1 VLLLI
6 GEMMKLPFS
15 LFLAFKYLKPKRSM
29 VSVIT
34 LLTMLGIML
43 GVAVLIVVLSV
54 MTGFD
59 DVHKEH
65 MIKLDSH
72 VQITA
77 TGGASFMPEPVIAVL
92 DEMPEITAIAPAV
105 EGFVM
110 MTRQGEAVT
119 AILRGIDPDREKK
132 ISDVASY
139 LVAGSSVLDDET
151 VVIGDRLAMNL
162 GVWVGDTLTVYS
174 PQCFVSEDELRLPAE
189 LTVSGIFSVG
199 MYDVDSQFMVASLPT
214 ARDVFSMEGGVQSL
228 RIMTKDP
235 YQAEATAMKIDRLLA
250 EAAEGADLSWFRYLR
265 TRTWMEIHE
274 DLLSTL
280 KVEKDMMFILLCGI
294 SLVATMSVTNT
305 LITLCV
311 QKTHE
316 IGLLKALGF
325 SSRKVVG
332 IFFFLGFIQGVL
344 GCGFGVGMG
353 VWVSANLDTVLGF
366 LRKFNP
372 GLMSAQFYQ
381 FSEMPSRTTLPDVMS
396 VCVIVM
402 IFSTLAGVLPA
413 MRAAR
418 MEPVDALRYE

>member
-1 VLLLI
+1 
-6 GEMMKLPFS
+6 MKIPFS

-29 VSVIT
+29 VSIIT
-34 LLTMLGIML
+34 LLTMMGIML

-72 VQITA
+72 IQIGVRGQSA
-77 TGGASFMPEPVIAVL
+77 FAPEPVLEVL
-92 DEMPEITAIAPAV
+92 DGIPGVQAAAPAI

-110 MTRQGEAVT
+110 MTRHGQTITAV
-119 AILRGIDPDREKK
+119 LRGIDPALEKGV
-132 ISDVASY
+132 SDVEAF
-139 LVAGSSVLDDET
+139 LVDGILPLEDET
-151 VVIGDRLAMNL
+151 VVLGDRLAMTL
-162 GVWVGDTLTVYS
+162 GAWTGDRLTLYS
-174 PQCFVSEDELRLPAE
+174 PQCFVGEDELRLPSE
-189 LTVSGIFSVG
+189 LVVSGIFSVG
-199 MYDVDSQFMVASLPT
+199 MYDVDSQFMIASLPT
-214 ARDVFSMEGGVQSL
+214 ARDVFAMETGVQTL
-228 RIMTKDP
+228 RIITDDP
-235 YQAEATAMKIDRLLA
+235 YRAEETG
-250 EAAEGADLSWFRYLR
+250 EAIRSGLSDAAREQEGFGWFRHLY
-265 TRTWMEIHE
+265 TRTWMEIHQN
-274 DLLSTL
+274 LLGTL

-325 SSRKVVG
+325 SSGKVVG
-332 IFFFLGFIQGVL
+332 IFFLLGSIQGLL
-344 GCGFGVGMG
+344 GCIFGVAAG
-353 VWVSANLDTVLGF
+353 VWVSANLDAVLNF

-381 FSEMPSRTTLPDVMS
+381 FTEMPSRTTPTDVLA
-396 VCVIVM
+396 VCLIVM
-402 IFSTLAGVLPA
+402 VFSTLAGVLPA
-413 MRAAR
+413 VRAAK

>member
-1 VLLLI
+1 M
-6 GEMMKLPFS
+6 GETMKLPFS

-34 LLTMLGIML
+34 LLTMMGIML

-59 DVHKEH
+59 DVHTEH

-72 VQITA
+72 IQIA
-77 TGGASFMPEPVIAVL
+77 ARGQASFMPEPVIALL
-92 DEMPEITAIAPAV
+92 DEMPEVTAMAPAV

-110 MTRQGEAVT
+110 MTRQGDAVT
-119 AILRGIDPDREKK
+119 AILRGIDPEREKN

-139 LVAGSSVLDDET
+139 LVAGTDALDDEM

-162 GVWVGDTLTVYS
+162 GVWVGDRLTVYS
-174 PQCFVSEDELRLPAE
+174 PQCFVSEDEIRLPAE

-214 ARDVFSMEGGVQSL
+214 ARDVFSMEAGVQSL

-235 YQAEATAMKIDRLLA
+235 YQAAETAEKIDRILT
-250 EAAEGADLSWFRYLR
+250 EAADGSDVRWFRYLH
-265 TRTWMEIHE
+265 TRTWMQIHE
-274 DLLSTL
+274 ELLSTL

-325 SSRKVVG
+325 SSGKVVG
-332 IFFFLGFIQGVL
+332 IFFYLGFIQGLL
-344 GCGFGVGMG
+344 GCVTGIAMG
-353 VWVSANLDTVLGF
+353 VWVSTNLDTVLGF
-366 LRKFNP
+366 LRRFNP

-381 FSEMPSRTTLPDVMS
+381 FTHMPSRTTVPDVLS
-396 VCVIVM
+396 VCIIVM
-402 IFSTLAGVLPA
+402 VFSTLAGVLPA

>member
-1 VLLLI
+1 
-6 GEMMKLPFS
+6 MKLPFS
-15 LFLAFKYLKPKRSM
+15 LYLAFKYLKPKRSM

-34 LLTMLGIML
+34 LLTMMGIML

-59 DVHKEH
+59 DVHKAH

-72 VQITA
+72 IQLTA
-77 TGGASFMPEPVIAVL
+77 RGQASFMAEPVMAQL
-92 DEMPEITAIAPAV
+92 EELPEITAMAPAV

-110 MTRQGEAVT
+110 MTRQGDAIT
-119 AILRGIDPDREKK
+119 AILRGIDPALERS
-132 ISDVASY
+132 ISDVESY
-139 LVAGSSVLDDET
+139 LVAGSYGLDDET
-151 VVIGDRLAMNL
+151 VVVGDRLAMNL

-174 PQCFVSEDELRLPAE
+174 PQCFVSDDELRLPSE

-199 MYDVDSQFMVASLPT
+199 MYDVDSQFMIASLPT
-214 ARDVFSMEGGVQSL
+214 ARDVFNMEAGVQSV
-228 RIMTKDP
+228 RIMTEDP
-235 YQAEATAMKIDRLLA
+235 YQAEETAMKIDRTLA
-250 EAAEGADLSWFRYLR
+250 EASDEPNVRWFRYLR
-265 TRTWMEIHE
+265 TRTWMQIHE

-332 IFFFLGFIQGVL
+332 IFFFLGFIQGLL
-344 GCGFGVGMG
+344 GCAFGVGMG
-353 VWVSANLDTVLGF
+353 VWVSSNLDTVLGF

-381 FSEMPSRTTLPDVMS
+381 FTQMPSRTTVSDVMS

-402 IFSTLAGVLPA
+402 VFSTLAGVLPA

>member
-1 VLLLI
+1 
-6 GEMMKLPFS
+6 MKLPIS
-15 LFLAFKYLKPKRSM
+15 LFLAFKYLTPKRSM
-29 VSVIT
+29 VSIIT
-34 LLTMLGIML
+34 VLTMMGIML

-72 VQITA
+72 IQVAVRGQSA
-77 TGGASFMPEPVIAVL
+77 FPAEPVLELLGEI
-92 DEMPEITAIAPAV
+92 PEVEAAAPAV

-110 MTRQGEAVT
+110 MTRQDQAVT
-119 AILRGIDPDREKK
+119 AVLRGVDPELEKG
-132 ISDVASY
+132 ISNVESFM
-139 LVAGSSVLDDET
+139 VAGTLPLEDET
-151 VVIGDRLAMNL
+151 VVVGRRLAMNL
-162 GVWVGDTLTVYS
+162 GVWVGDRLTVYS

-199 MYDVDSQFMVASLPT
+199 MYDVDSQFMFSTLPT
-214 ARDVFSMEGGVQSL
+214 ARDVFAMENGVLTL
-228 RIMTKDP
+228 RIITDDP
-235 YQAEATAMKIDRLLA
+235 YQAEATAEKIQARFS
-250 EAAEGADLSWFRYLR
+250 AAGQEGPGWLR
-265 TRTWMEIHE
+265 HLYTRTWMEIHQN
-274 DLLSTL
+274 LLSTL

-325 SSRKVVG
+325 SSGKVVG
-332 IFFFLGFIQGVL
+332 IFFLLGSIQGFF
-344 GCGFGVGMG
+344 GCMFGVVMG
-353 VWVSANLDTVLGF
+353 VWVSGNLDTVLSF
-366 LRKFNP
+366 LRRFNP

-381 FSEMPSRTTLPDVMS
+381 FTEMPSRTTLGDVLA
-396 VCVIVM
+396 VCLIVM
-402 IFSTLAGVLPA
+402 VFSTLAGVLPA
-413 MRAAR
+413 VRAAK

>member
-1 VLLLI
+1 
-6 GEMMKLPFS
+6 MKIPFS

-29 VSVIT
+29 ISIIT
-34 LLTMLGIML
+34 VLTMMGIML

-72 VQITA
+72 IQIA
-77 TGGASFMPEPVIAVL
+77 ARGQVAFAPEPVMELL
-92 DEMPEITAIAPAV
+92 DGIPEVQAAAPAV

-110 MTRQGEAVT
+110 MTRYDQAITAV
-119 AILRGIDPDREKK
+119 LRGIDPELEKG
-132 ISDVASY
+132 ISDLESL
-139 LVAGSSVLDDET
+139 LVAGTLPTDDET
-151 VVIGDRLAMNL
+151 VVVGERLARNL
-162 GVWVGDTLTVYS
+162 GVWTGDQLTVYS
-174 PQCFVSEDELRLPAE
+174 PQCFLGEDELRLPAE

-199 MYDVDSQFMVASLPT
+199 MYDIDSQFMISSLPT
-214 ARDVFSMEGGVQSL
+214 ARDVFNMEAGVQTL
-228 RIMTKDP
+228 RIITDDP
-235 YQAEATAMKIDRLLA
+235 YQAEATSEKIRVRLVDA
-250 EAAEGADLSWFRYLR
+250 SVREGGRPWFKRLY
-265 TRTWMEIHE
+265 TRTWMEIHQN
-274 DLLSTL
+274 LLSTL

-325 SSRKVVG
+325 SSGKVVG
-332 IFFFLGFIQGVL
+332 IFFLLGSIQGGV
-344 GCGFGVGMG
+344 GCIFGVVMGM
-353 VWVSANLDTVLGF
+353 WVSGNLDAVLNF
-366 LRKFNP
+366 LRRFNP

-381 FSEMPSRTTLPDVMS
+381 FTEMPSRTTLSDVLS
-396 VCVIVM
+396 VCLIVM
-402 IFSTLAGVLPA
+402 VFSTLAGVLPA
-413 MRAAR
+413 IRAAK

>member
-1 VLLLI
+1 
-6 GEMMKLPFS
+6 MKLPIS

-29 VSVIT
+29 VSIIT
-34 LLTMLGIML
+34 VLTMMGIML

-72 VQITA
+72 IQVAVRGQSA
-77 TGGASFMPEPVIAVL
+77 FPAEPVLELLGEI
-92 DEMPEITAIAPAV
+92 PEVQAAAPAV

-110 MTRQGEAVT
+110 MTRHDQAITAV
-119 AILRGIDPDREKK
+119 LRGVDPELEKG
-132 ISDVASY
+132 ISDVESFM
-139 LVAGSSVLDDET
+139 VAGTLPLEDET
-151 VVIGDRLAMNL
+151 VVVGRRLAMNL
-162 GVWVGDTLTVYS
+162 GVWVGDRLTVYS

-199 MYDVDSQFMVASLPT
+199 MYDVDSQFMFSTLPT
-214 ARDVFSMEGGVQSL
+214 ARDVFAMENGVLSL
-228 RIMTKDP
+228 RIITDDP
-235 YQAEATAMKIDRLLA
+235 YEAEATAEKIQARFSAAGQEGPGWLRLL
-250 EAAEGADLSWFRYLR
+250 Y
-265 TRTWMEIHE
+265 TRTWMEIHQN
-274 DLLSTL
+274 LLSTL
-280 KVEKDMMFILLCGI
+280 QVEKDMMFILLCGI

-325 SSRKVVG
+325 SSGKVVG
-332 IFFFLGFIQGVL
+332 IFFLLGSIQGFF
-344 GCGFGVGMG
+344 GCISGVVMG
-353 VWVSANLDTVLGF
+353 VWVSGNLDTVLNF
-366 LRKFNP
+366 LRRFNP

-381 FSEMPSRTTLPDVMS
+381 FTEMPSRTTPGDVLA
-396 VCVIVM
+396 VCLIVM
-402 IFSTLAGVLPA
+402 VFSTLAGVLPA
-413 MRAAR
+413 IRAAK